1 MYNLYRTILCYC
13 KIKKTVFFLYTEPK
27 ISVNLYNSCQFDY
40 ICTHFNSY
48 MKKKIA
54 VGFWESIA
62 RIVLK
67 NRIVILGVI
76 LAITIFLALQ
86 WKNLGMTYTE
96 ANLLPK
102 KHIVNQQY
110 EDFLSKFGEEGNL
123 IVIGFKDKE
132 FFTPKAFAAWNE
144 LMTGLKSSKEVE
156 LVVSLNDLKKLE
168 KNETEEK
175 FELVPLIDQK
185 QTVNPAYL
193 QKIKNELFNNLPFYE
208 GLLFNKQ
215 SGSIR
220 SAIYLNKK
228 IVNTAARKTF
238 IIENLVPKIEKFE
251 KTTGIDLRV
260 SGMPYIRTINA
271 ENMKGEIG
279 LFIGA
284 ALFITSLIF
293 FLFFRSFR
301 ATFISICIL
310 LVGVMWSFGTLGLFH
325 YKITILTAIIPP
337 LIIVI
342 GITNCIFLINKYQQ
356 EIKIHHNQAKALQ
369 RVISKI
375 GVSTLMT
382 NLTTAAGFATFM
394 ITGNDLLFEF
404 GLVTS
409 INVISVYLLTLAVVP
424 IFYSFMPLPKEK
436 HLFHLSKT
444 YISTLLD
451 WVENIVKYK
460 RKTIY
465 IIYALL
471 LVFSVIG
478 VSQMKVSGSLIGEM
492 PKSASFFKDIVF
504 FEKEFNGVM
513 PLEIMIN
520 TKRKKGVMKLS
531 TMKKMD
537 ELQKTISE
545 IPELSKPISI
555 VNLVKYSKQAYYNGN
570 PEYYELPTSQ
580 EQAFIL
586 SYAKNATKN
595 TKENLM
601 KSYVDST
608 GQYARITT
616 FMKDIGTKEMAKV
629 ESKLHQKIDK
639 IFPKD
644 RYEVTLTGKALV
656 FQKGTSYLIDNLI
669 ESLIFAILLIA
680 GLMTYL
686 FRSGKMVL
694 ASVITNILPL
704 CITSGLMGYF
714 GIPLKPSTILVFSIA
729 FGISVDNAI
738 QFMAK
743 YRLDLLQ
750 NKGKVKKSVFSALRE
765 TGIST
770 FYTSVV
776 LILGFAT
783 FTLSSFSGTIALGGL
798 ISCTLLF
805 AMFANLLVLPAL
817 VLTFEKKRAKKED
830 LIEELN

>member
-1 MYNLYRTILCYC
+1 MARKQPQLKHKCNNTNGKIWLGLFTFATIL
-13 KIKKTVFFLYTEPK
+13 KFL
-27 ISVNLYNSCQFDY
+27 
-40 ICTHFNSY
+40 
-48 MKKKIA
+48 MKKVLK
-54 VGFWESIA
+54 VGFWELIA
-62 RIVLK
+62 RIILK
-67 NRIVILGVI
+67 NRITILGVI
-76 LAITIFLALQ
+76 LVLTIFLGFQ
-86 WKNLGMTYTE
+86 WKNLAMTYTE
-96 ANLLPK
+96 ANLLPQ
-102 KHIVNQQY
+102 KHIVNKQY
-110 EDFLSKFGEEGNL
+110 QDFLNKFGEEGNL
-123 IVIGFKDKE
+123 IVIGFKDKS
-132 FFTPKAFAAWNE
+132 FFTPKAYGAWNE
-144 LMTGLKSSKEVE
+144 LMTGLKKSKEVE
-156 LVVSLNDLKKLE
+156 LVVSLNDLKKLQ
-168 KNETEEK
+168 KDTIAEK
-175 FELVPLIDQK
+175 FELVPLIDQS
-185 QTVNPAYL
+185 QTNNANYL
-193 QKIKNELFNNLPFYE
+193 GGIKTELFNNLPFYE

-220 SAIYLNKK
+220 SAIYLDKK
-228 IVNTAARKTF
+228 IVNTEARKTF
-238 IIENLVPKIEKFE
+238 IVENLVPKIEKFE

-271 ENMKGEIG
+271 QNMKGEIG

-284 ALFITSLIF
+284 ALLITSLIF
-293 FLFFRSFR
+293 FFFFRSYR

-310 LVGVMWSFGTLGLFH
+310 LVGVVWSFGTLGLFH

-356 EIKIHHNQAKALQ
+356 EIKTHHNQAKALQ

-382 NLTTAAGFATFM
+382 NLTTAIGFATFM
-394 ITGNDLLFEF
+394 ITGNDLLYEF

-409 INVISVYLLTLAVVP
+409 INVITVYLLTLMIVP
-424 IFYSFMPLPKEK
+424 IVYSFMDLPKEK
-436 HLFHLSKT
+436 HLYHLSKT
-444 YISTLLD
+444 YISAVLG
-451 WVENIVKYK
+451 WVEYAVRYN
-460 RKTIY
+460 RR
-465 IIYALL
+465 IIYAIYGLL
-471 LVFSVIG
+471 LVFSIIG
-478 VSQMKVSGSLIGEM
+478 LSKMKVSGSLIGEM

-504 FEKEFNGVM
+504 FEKEFKGVM

-520 TKRKKGVMKLS
+520 TKHKKGVLKLS

-537 ELQKTISE
+537 ELQKTISGM
-545 IPELSKPISI
+545 PELSKPISI

-570 PEYYELPTSQ
+570 PEYYGLPTSQ

-586 SYAKNATKN
+586 SYAKNASKN
-595 TKENLM
+595 SKDNLM

-608 GQYARITT
+608 AQYARITT
-616 FMKDIGTKEMAKV
+616 FMRDIGTEEMAKV
-629 ESKLHQKIDK
+629 EEKLKKKINQV
-639 IFPKD
+639 FPKEH
-644 RYEVTLTGKALV
+644 YEVTLTGKALV
-656 FQKGTSYLIDNLI
+656 FQKGTSYLINNLI

-680 GLMTYL
+680 GLMAYM
-686 FRSGKMVL
+686 FHSVKMILV
-694 ASVITNILPL
+694 SVITNILPL

-743 YRLDLLQ
+743 YRHDLIE
-750 NKGKVKKSVFSALRE
+750 NNGKIKKSVFSALRE

-770 FYTSVV
+770 FYTSIV
-776 LILGFAT
+776 LVFGFAI

-817 VLTFEKKRAKKED
+817 VLTFEKKKAKNED
-830 LIEELN
+830 VLEAEMVK

>member
-1 MYNLYRTILCYC
+1 
-13 KIKKTVFFLYTEPK
+13 
-27 ISVNLYNSCQFDY
+27 
-40 ICTHFNSY
+40 
-48 MKKKIA
+48 MKKKLT
-54 VGFWESIA
+54 VGFWETIA

-67 NRIVILGVI
+67 NRITILGVI
-76 LAITIFLALQ
+76 LALTIFLAFQ
-86 WKNLGMTYTE
+86 WKNLAMTYTE

-102 KHIVNQQY
+102 KHIVNKQY
-110 EDFLSKFGEEGNL
+110 QDFLNKFGEEGNL
-123 IVIGFKDKE
+123 IVIGFKDKT

-144 LMTGLKSSKEVE
+144 LMTGLKNSKEVE

-168 KNETEEK
+168 KDTVAQK
-175 FELVPLIDQK
+175 FKLIPLIDQN
-185 QTVNPAYL
+185 QATNSEYL
-193 QKIKNELFNNLPFYE
+193 QKIKFELFHNLPFYE
-208 GLLFNKQ
+208 GLLFNKE

-228 IVNTAARKTF
+228 IVNTASRKTF
-238 IIENLVPKIEKFE
+238 ILENLVPKIDKFE
-251 KTTGIDLRV
+251 KATGIDLRV

-293 FLFFRSFR
+293 FLFFRSYR
-301 ATFISICIL
+301 ATFISMCIL
-310 LVGVMWSFGTLGLFH
+310 IIGVMWSFGTLGLFH

-356 EIKIHHNQAKALQ
+356 EIKTHQNQAKALQ
-369 RVISKI
+369 RVISTI

-409 INVISVYLLTLAVVP
+409 INVIIVYLLTLVIVP
-424 IFYSFMPLPKEK
+424 IVYSFMDVPKEK
-436 HLFHLSKT
+436 HLLHLSKT
-444 YISTLLD
+444 YISALLN
-451 WVENIVKYK
+451 WVESVVKNH
-460 RKTIY
+460 RKMIY
-465 IIYALL
+465 IIYGLL
-471 LVFSVIG
+471 LIFSVIG

-492 PKSASFFKDIVF
+492 PKTASFFKDIIF

-513 PLEIMIN
+513 PLEIMID
-520 TKRKKGVMKLS
+520 TKHKKGVMKLS

-537 ELQKTISE
+537 ELQKTIAE
-545 IPELSKPISI
+545 IPELSKPVSV

-595 TKENLM
+595 TKGNLM

-608 GQYARITT
+608 GRYARITT
-616 FMKDIGTKEMAKV
+616 FMKDIGTGEMAKV
-629 ESKLHQKIDK
+629 EGKLRSKIDK
-639 IFPKD
+639 VFPKE

-669 ESLIFAILLIA
+669 ESLIFAIFLIA
-680 GLMTYL
+680 GLMAYL
-686 FRSGKMVL
+686 FRSAKMVM

-743 YRLDLLQ
+743 YRHDLNLY
-750 NKGKVKKSVFSALRE
+750 NGKIKKSVFSALRE

-770 FYTSVV
+770 FYTSIV
-776 LILGFAT
+776 LIIGFAT

-798 ISCTLLF
+798 ISCTLMF

-817 VLTFEKKRAKKED
+817 VLTFEKKRTKKE
-830 LIEELN
+830 ELEHTH

>member
-1 MYNLYRTILCYC
+1 
-13 KIKKTVFFLYTEPK
+13 
-27 ISVNLYNSCQFDY
+27 
-40 ICTHFNSY
+40 
-48 MKKKIA
+48 MKNTLK
-54 VGFWESIA
+54 VGFWEVIA
-62 RIVLK
+62 RIILK
-67 NRIVILGVI
+67 NRITIIVAIAALTLFLG
-76 LAITIFLALQ
+76 FQ
-86 WKNLGMTYTE
+86 WRNLSMTYTE

-102 KHIVNQQY
+102 KHVVNQQY
-110 EDFLSKFGEEGNL
+110 QDFLNKFGEEGNL
-123 IVIGFKDKE
+123 IVIGFKDDT
-132 FFTPKAFAAWNE
+132 FFTPKAFAAWSK
-144 LMTGLKSSKEVE
+144 LMTELKSTKEVD

-168 KNETEEK
+168 KDTIAQK
-175 FELVPLIDQK
+175 FELVSLIDPS
-185 QTVNPAYL
+185 QTNKVEYL
-193 QKIKNELFNNLPFYE
+193 QKIKYELFHNLPFYE
-208 GLLFNKQ
+208 GLLFNKET
-215 SGSIR
+215 GSIR
-220 SAIYLNKK
+220 SAVYLKK
-228 IVNTAARKTF
+228 NVVNTAARKTF
-238 IIENLVPKIEKFE
+238 IVENLVPKIEKFE
-251 KTTGIDLRV
+251 KETNIDLRV

-271 ENMKGEIG
+271 ENMKGEIA

-284 ALFITSLIF
+284 ALFITSFIF

-310 LVGVMWSFGTLGLFH
+310 LLGVIWSFGTLGFFH

-342 GITNCIFLINKYQQ
+342 GICNCIFLINKYQQ
-356 EIKIHHNQAKALQ
+356 EIKLHNNQAKALQ

-394 ITGNDLLFEF
+394 ITNNDLLFEF
-404 GLVTS
+404 GMVTA
-409 INVISVYLLTLAVVP
+409 INVMTVYLLTLCIVP
-424 IFYSFMPLPKEK
+424 IVYSFMPLPKEK
-436 HLFHLSKT
+436 HLYHLSKN
-444 YISTLLD
+444 YISALLN

-460 RKTIY
+460 RSRIY
-465 IIYALL
+465 IIYVLL
-471 LVFSVIG
+471 LIFSVVG

-492 PKSASFFKDIVF
+492 PKSASFFKDILF
-504 FEKEFNGVM
+504 YEKEFSGVM
-513 PLEIMIN
+513 PLEIMID
-520 TKRKKGVMKLS
+520 THRKKGVMKLS

-537 ELQKTISE
+537 ELQQTIAQ
-545 IPELSKPISI
+545 IPELSKPVSV
-555 VNLVKYSKQAYYNGN
+555 VNLVKYSKQAFYNGN
-570 PEYYELPTSQ
+570 PDFYELPNSQ

-595 TKENLM
+595 TKDNLM

-616 FMKDIGTKEMAKV
+616 FMKDIGTEDMARV
-629 ESKLHQKIDK
+629 EKQLQAKIDV
-639 IFPKD
+639 IFPAD
-644 RYEVTLTGKALV
+644 RYKVTLTGKALV
-656 FQKGTSYLIDNLI
+656 FQKGTSYLVDNLI
-669 ESLIFAILLIA
+669 ESLIFAIFMIA
-680 GLMTYL
+680 GLMAYL
-686 FRSGKMVL
+686 FRSVKMVL

-743 YRLDLLQ
+743 YRHDLIQ
-750 NKGKVKKSVFSALRE
+750 NNGRVKKSVFSALRE

-776 LILGFAT
+776 LIFGFAI
-783 FTLSSFSGTIALGGL
+783 FTLSSFVGTIALGGL

-817 VLTFEKKRAKKED
+817 VLTLEKKKAKKED
-830 LIEELN
+830 AEEL

>member
-1 MYNLYRTILCYC
+1 MIF
-13 KIKKTVFFLYTEPK
+13 I
-27 ISVNLYNSCQFDY
+27 
-40 ICTHFNSY
+40 FN
-48 MKKKIA
+48 MKKQIK
-54 VGFWESIA
+54 VGFWEIIA
-62 RIVLK
+62 QIILK
-67 NRIVILGVI
+67 NRVVILGII
-76 LAITIFLALQ
+76 LVLTIFLGYQ
-86 WKNLGMTYTE
+86 WKNLRMTYTE

-102 KHIVNQQY
+102 NHIVNKQY
-110 EDFLSKFGEEGNL
+110 QDFLNRFGEEGNL
-123 IVIGFKDKE
+123 IVIGFKDDS
-132 FFTPKAFAAWNE
+132 FFTPKTYAAWSE
-144 LMTGLKSSKEVE
+144 LMTGLKNSKEVE
-156 LVVSLNDLKKLE
+156 VVVSLNDLKKLQ
-168 KNETEEK
+168 KDTIAEK
-175 FELVPLIDQK
+175 FELVPLVDQK
-185 QTVNPAYL
+185 QSNNRTYL
-193 QKIKNELFNNLPFYE
+193 GKIKDELFHKLPFYE
-208 GLLFNKQ
+208 GLLFNKKT
-215 SGSIR
+215 GSIR
-220 SAIYLNKK
+220 SAVYLNKK
-228 IVNTAARKTF
+228 IVNTADRKTF

-271 ENMKGEIG
+271 ENMKGEITF
-279 LFIGA
+279 FICA

-293 FLFFRSFR
+293 FLFFRSVL
-301 ATFISICIL
+301 ATTISVFIL
-310 LVGVMWSFGTLGLFH
+310 LLSVIWSFGTLGLFH
-325 YKITILTAIIPP
+325 YKITILTAIVPP

-356 EIKIHHNQAKALQ
+356 EILLHRNQTIALE

-409 INVISVYLLTLAVVP
+409 INVITVYLITLLIVP
-424 IFYSFMPLPKEK
+424 IGSSIVAIPKDK
-436 HLFHLSKT
+436 HLYHLKKT
-444 YISTLLD
+444 YLSSVLN
-451 WVENIVKYK
+451 WVEYAVRNN

-465 IIYALL
+465 IIYGLL
-471 LVFSVIG
+471 MVFSVIG
-478 VSQMKVSGSLIGEM
+478 VSKMKVSGSLIGEM
-492 PKSASFFKDIVF
+492 PKSASFFKDILF

-520 TKRKKGVMKLS
+520 TKHKKGVMKL
-531 TMKKMD
+531 TTLKKMD
-537 ELQKTISE
+537 ELQQTISE
-545 IPELSKPISI
+545 IQVLSKPVSI

-586 SYAKNATKN
+586 SYAKKATKN
-595 TKENLM
+595 TKDNLM

-616 FMKDIGTKEMAKV
+616 FMKDIGTDEMAKV
-629 ESKLHQKIDK
+629 EGKLKSKIEKV
-639 IFPKD
+639 FPKD

-680 GLMTYL
+680 GLMAYM
-686 FRSGKMVL
+686 FRSSKMILV
-694 ASVITNILPL
+694 SIITNILPL
-704 CITSGLMGYF
+704 FITSGLMGYF

-743 YRLDLLQ
+743 YRHDLIE
-750 NKGKVKKSVFSALRE
+750 NNGKIKKSVFSALHE
-765 TGIST
+765 TGVST

-776 LILGFAT
+776 LVFGFAI

-817 VLTFEKKRAKKED
+817 VLTFEKKKAIIED
-830 LIEELN
+830 VLENDVLE

>member
-1 MYNLYRTILCYC
+1 M
-13 KIKKTVFFLYTEPK
+13 KKTLR
-27 ISVNLYNSCQFDY
+27 
-40 ICTHFNSY
+40 
-48 MKKKIA
+48 
-54 VGFWESIA
+54 VGFWEFIA
-62 RIVLK
+62 RLILTY
-67 NRIVILGVI
+67 RITILVVIA
-76 LAITIFLALQ
+76 AITIFLGLQ
-86 WKNLGMTYTE
+86 WKNLNMTYTE

-102 KHIVNQQY
+102 KHIVNRQY
-110 EDFLSKFGEEGNL
+110 DEFLSKFGEEGNL
-123 IVIGFKDKE
+123 IVIGFKDPK

-144 LMTGLKSSKEVE
+144 LMTGLKNSKEIE
-156 LVVSLNDLKKLE
+156 LVVSLNDLKKLQ
-168 KNETEEK
+168 KDTLAEK
-175 FELVPLIDQK
+175 FELVPLINQN
-185 QTVNPAYL
+185 QTINPAYL
-193 QKIKNELFNNLPFYE
+193 QKIKFELFNNLPFYE
-208 GLLFNKQ
+208 GLLFNKK

-220 SAIYLNKK
+220 SAIYLKK
-228 IVNTAARKTF
+228 AIVNTAERKTF
-238 IIENLVPKIEKFE
+238 ILENLIPKIDKFE
-251 KTTGIDLRV
+251 KATGIDLRV

-271 ENMKGEIG
+271 DNMKGEIG

-284 ALFITSLIF
+284 ALLITSLIF
-293 FLFFRSFR
+293 FLFFRSYR
-301 ATFISICIL
+301 ATFISIFIL
-310 LVGVMWSFGTLGLFH
+310 LFGVMWSFGTLGLFH
-325 YKITILTAIIPP
+325 YRITILTAIIPP

-356 EIKIHHNQAKALQ
+356 EIKLHNNQAKALQ

-409 INVISVYLLTLAVVP
+409 INVITVYLLTLVVVP
-424 IFYSFMPLPKEK
+424 IMYSFMHVPKEK
-436 HLFHLSKT
+436 HLHHLSKT
-444 YISTLLD
+444 YLSSVLD
-451 WVENIVKYK
+451 WVEHIVKTK
-460 RKTIY
+460 RTYIY
-465 IIYALL
+465 SIYGLL

-478 VSQMKVSGSLIGEM
+478 VVQMKVSGSLIGEM

-513 PLEIMIN
+513 PLEIMID
-520 TKRKKGVMKLS
+520 TKHKKGVMKLS

-537 ELQKTISE
+537 ELQKTIE
-545 IPELSKPISI
+545 QIPELSKPVSI
-555 VNLVKYSKQAYYNGN
+555 VNLVKYSKQAFYNGK

-580 EQAFIL
+580 EQVFIL
-586 SYAKNATKN
+586 SYTKNATKN
-595 TKENLM
+595 SKENLM

-616 FMKDIGTKEMAKV
+616 FMKDIGTKDM
-629 ESKLHQKIDK
+629 SKIEGKLRTKIEE

-656 FQKGTSYLIDNLI
+656 FQKGTTYLINNLI
-669 ESLIFAILLIA
+669 ESLIFAIFLIA
-680 GLMTYL
+680 GLMAYM
-686 FRSGKMVL
+686 FRSAKMIFV
-694 ASVITNILPL
+694 SVITNILPL
-704 CITSGLMGYF
+704 CITSGLMGYL

-743 YRLDLLQ
+743 YRHDLIQ
-750 NKGKVKKSVFSALRE
+750 NNGKIKKSVFSALRE

-770 FYTSVV
+770 FYTSIV
-776 LILGFAT
+776 LIFGFAV
-783 FTLSSFSGTIALGGL
+783 FTLSSFGGTVALGGL

-817 VLTFEKKRAKKED
+817 VLTFEKKKAKN
-830 LIEELN
+830 EE

>member
-1 MYNLYRTILCYC
+1 
-13 KIKKTVFFLYTEPK
+13 
-27 ISVNLYNSCQFDY
+27 
-40 ICTHFNSY
+40 
-48 MKKKIA
+48 MKRALK
-54 VGFWESIA
+54 VGFWEWIA
-62 RIVLK
+62 RIILK
-67 NRIVILGVI
+67 NRMTILCI
-76 LAITIFLALQ
+76 IFSLTVFLGLQ
-86 WKNLGMTYTE
+86 WKNLGMTFTE
-96 ANLLPK
+96 ANLLPQ

-110 EDFLSKFGEEGNL
+110 QDFLNKFGEEGNL
-123 IVIGFKDKE
+123 IVIGVQDKR
-132 FFTPKAFAAWNE
+132 FFTPKAFAAWNK
-144 LMTGLKSSKEVE
+144 LMSGLKKAQEVE
-156 LVVSLNDLKKLE
+156 LVIAVHDLKKLE
-168 KNETEEK
+168 KNTLLEK
-175 FELVPLIDQK
+175 FELVPLI
-185 QTVNPAYL
+185 NPKKTNDAAYL
-193 QKIKNELFNNLPFYE
+193 GGIKKELFNNLPFYE
-208 GLLFNKQ
+208 SLLFNKQ
-215 SGSIR
+215 TGSIR

-228 IVNTAARKTF
+228 IVNTVARKSF
-238 IIENLVPKIEKFE
+238 VVENLVPKINEFE

-260 SGMPYIRTINA
+260 SGMPYIRTINS

-279 LFIGA
+279 FFIGA
-284 ALFITSLIF
+284 ALLITSLIF

-310 LVGVMWSFGTLGLFH
+310 LVGVVWSFGTLGLFH

-356 EIKIHHNQAKALQ
+356 EIKTHNNQAKALQ

-375 GVSTLMT
+375 GVATLMT
-382 NLTTAAGFATFM
+382 NLTTAIGFATFM
-394 ITGNDLLFEF
+394 ITGNDLLYEF

-409 INVISVYLLTLAVVP
+409 INVITVYLLTLMIVP
-424 IFYSFMPLPKEK
+424 IVYSFMPVPKEK
-436 HLFHLSKT
+436 HLYHLSKT
-444 YISTLLD
+444 YLSAVLN
-451 WVENIVKYK
+451 WVEYAVRYN
-460 RKTIY
+460 RKIIY
-465 IIYALL
+465 IVYGLL
-471 LVFSVIG
+471 LLFSIIG

-492 PKSASFFKDIVF
+492 PKSASFFKDILF

-513 PLEIMIN
+513 PLEIMID

-531 TMKKMD
+531 TMKRMD
-537 ELQKTISE
+537 ELQQTIAE
-545 IPELSKPISI
+545 IPELSKPVSI

-580 EQAFIL
+580 EQTFIL

-595 TKENLM
+595 TKDNLM

-616 FMKDIGTKEMAKV
+616 FMRDIGTEEMAKV
-629 ESKLHQKIDK
+629 EDKLRTKIDQV
-639 IFPKD
+639 FPKE
-644 RYEVTLTGKALV
+644 RFNVTLTGKALV

-680 GLMTYL
+680 GLMAYM
-686 FRSGKMVL
+686 FRSVKMILV
-694 ASVITNILPL
+694 SVITNILPL

-743 YRLDLLQ
+743 YRHDLIE
-750 NKGKVKKSVFSALRE
+750 NNGKIKKSVFSALRE

-776 LILGFAT
+776 LVFGFAI

-817 VLTFEKKRAKKED
+817 VLTFEKKKALQED
-830 LIEELN
+830 TLDSKVA

>member
-1 MYNLYRTILCYC
+1 
-13 KIKKTVFFLYTEPK
+13 
-27 ISVNLYNSCQFDY
+27 
-40 ICTHFNSY
+40 
-48 MKKKIA
+48 
-54 VGFWESIA
+54 
-62 RIVLK
+62 
-67 NRIVILGVI
+67 
-76 LAITIFLALQ
+76 
-86 WKNLGMTYTE
+86 MTYTE
-96 ANLLPK
+96 ANLLPQ
-102 KHIVNQQY
+102 KHIVNKQY
-110 EDFLSKFGEEGNL
+110 QDFLNKFGEEGNL
-123 IVIGFKDKE
+123 IVIGFKDKA
-132 FFTPKAFAAWNE
+132 FFTPKGYSAWNE
-144 LMTGLKSSKEVE
+144 LMTGLKNSKEVE
-156 LVVSLNDLKKLE
+156 LVVSLNDLKKLQ
-168 KNETEEK
+168 KDTIAEK
-175 FELVPLIDQK
+175 FELVPLVNQS
-185 QTVNPAYL
+185 QTNNAVYL
-193 QKIKNELFNNLPFYE
+193 EKIKNELFNNLPFYE

-228 IVNTAARKTF
+228 IVNTEARKTF

-251 KTTGIDLRV
+251 KATGIDLRV

-271 ENMKGEIG
+271 QNMKGEIG

-284 ALFITSLIF
+284 ALLITSLIF
-293 FLFFRSFR
+293 FFFFRSYR

-310 LVGVMWSFGTLGLFH
+310 LVGVVWSFGTLGLFH

-356 EIKIHHNQAKALQ
+356 EIKTHNNQAKALQ

-382 NLTTAAGFATFM
+382 NLTTAVGFATFM
-394 ITGNDLLFEF
+394 ITGNDLLYEF

-409 INVISVYLLTLAVVP
+409 INVITVYLLTLMIVP
-424 IFYSFMPLPKEK
+424 IVYSFMAVPKEK
-436 HLFHLSKT
+436 HLYHLSKT
-444 YISTLLD
+444 YLSEVLN
-451 WVENIVKYK
+451 WVEYAVRYN
-460 RKTIY
+460 RR
-465 IIYALL
+465 IIYMIYGILMI
-471 LVFSVIG
+471 FSVIG

-504 FEKEFNGVM
+504 FEKEFKGVM
-513 PLEIMIN
+513 PLEIMID
-520 TKRKKGVMKLS
+520 TKHKKGVMKLS

-537 ELQKTISE
+537 ELQQTISE

-616 FMKDIGTKEMAKV
+616 FMRDIGTEKMAKV
-629 ESKLHQKIDK
+629 EGKLKKKIDHV
-639 IFPKD
+639 FPKE

-669 ESLIFAILLIA
+669 ESLIFAIFLIA
-680 GLMTYL
+680 GLMAYM
-686 FRSGKMVL
+686 FRSIKMILV
-694 ASVITNILPL
+694 SVITNILPL

-743 YRLDLLQ
+743 YRHDLIE
-750 NKGKVKKSVFSALRE
+750 NNGKIKKSVFSALRE

-770 FYTSVV
+770 FYTSIV
-776 LILGFAT
+776 LVFGFAI

-805 AMFANLLVLPAL
+805 AMFANLLVLPSL
-817 VLTFEKKRAKKED
+817 VLTFEKKKAIKED
-830 LIEELN
+830 VLETEVLE

>member
-1 MYNLYRTILCYC
+1 
-13 KIKKTVFFLYTEPK
+13 
-27 ISVNLYNSCQFDY
+27 
-40 ICTHFNSY
+40 
-48 MKKKIA
+48 MKKKLK
-54 VGFWESIA
+54 VGFWEYIA
-62 RIVLK
+62 RLILTY
-67 NRIVILGVI
+67 RITILI
-76 LAITIFLALQ
+76 AITAITIFLGFQ
-86 WKNLGMTYTE
+86 WRNLNMTYTE

-110 EDFLSKFGEEGNL
+110 DDFLSKFGEEGNL
-123 IVIGFKDKE
+123 IVIGFQDPN
-132 FFTPKAFAAWNE
+132 FFTPKAFAEWNE
-144 LMTGLKSSKEVE
+144 LMLGLKSSKNVE
-156 LVVSLNDLKKLE
+156 LVVSISDLKKLQ
-168 KNETEEK
+168 KDTIAQK
-175 FELVPLIDQK
+175 FELVPLIDSNQIK
-185 QTVNPAYL
+185 NQAYL
-193 QKIKNELFNNLPFYE
+193 QNIKSELFNNLPFYE
-208 GLLFNKQ
+208 GLLFNKK

-220 SAIYLNKK
+220 SAIYLKK
-228 IVNTAARKTF
+228 EIVNTAERKTF
-238 IIENLVPKIEKFE
+238 IIETLLPKIEKFE
-251 KTTGIDLRV
+251 KNTGIDLRV

-284 ALFITSLIF
+284 ALLITSLIF
-293 FLFFRSFR
+293 FFFFRSYR
-301 ATFISICIL
+301 ATFISIFIL
-310 LVGVMWSFGTLGLFH
+310 LFGVMWSFGTLGLFN

-356 EIKIHHNQAKALQ
+356 EIKLHQNQAKALQ

-394 ITGNDLLFEF
+394 ITGNELLYEF

-409 INVISVYLLTLAVVP
+409 INVITVYLLTLLIVP
-424 IFYSFMPLPKEK
+424 IMYSFMPMPKEK
-436 HLFHLSKT
+436 HLYHLSKNYLSTVLGWVEKVVKTKRT
-444 YISTLLD
+444 YIYT
-451 WVENIVKYK
+451 VYV
-460 RKTIY
+460 
-465 IIYALL
+465 LL
-471 LVFSVIG
+471 LVFSVVG
-478 VSQMKVSGSLIGEM
+478 VMQMKVSGSLIGEM
-492 PKSASFFKDIVF
+492 PKSASFFKDILF
-504 FEKEFNGVM
+504 YEKEFNGVM

-520 TKRKKGVMKLS
+520 TKHKKGVMKLS

-537 ELQKTISE
+537 ELQKTIE
-545 IPELSKPISI
+545 QIPELSKPVSV
-555 VNLVKYSKQAYYNGN
+555 VNLVKYSKQAFYNGN

-595 TKENLM
+595 TKDNLM

-616 FMKDIGTKEMAKV
+616 YMKDIGTKDMAKI
-629 ESKLHQKIDK
+629 EGKLRIKIEE

-656 FQKGTSYLIDNLI
+656 FQKGTTYLINNLI
-669 ESLIFAILLIA
+669 ESLLFAILLIA
-680 GLMTYL
+680 GLMAYM
-686 FRSGKMVL
+686 FRSVKMIFV
-694 ASVITNILPL
+694 SVITNILPL
-704 CITSGLMGYF
+704 CITSGLMGYL

-743 YRLDLLQ
+743 YRHDLKM
-750 NKGKVKKSVFSALRE
+750 NNGKIKKSVFSALQE
-765 TGIST
+765 TGVST
-770 FYTSVV
+770 FYTSIV
-776 LILGFAT
+776 LIFGFAI
-783 FTLSSFSGTIALGGL
+783 FTLSSFSGTVALGGL

-817 VLTFEKKRAKKED
+817 VLTFEKKKAK
-830 LIEELN
+830 LEE

>member
-1 MYNLYRTILCYC
+1 M
-13 KIKKTVFFLYTEPK
+13 KKTLK
-27 ISVNLYNSCQFDY
+27 
-40 ICTHFNSY
+40 
-48 MKKKIA
+48 
-54 VGFWESIA
+54 VGFWEMIA
-62 RIVLK
+62 RIILK
-67 NRIVILGVI
+67 NRIFILAVI
-76 LAITIFLALQ
+76 LAITVFLGLQ

-96 ANLLPK
+96 ANLLPE
-102 KHIVNQQY
+102 KHIVNKQY
-110 EDFLSKFGEEGNL
+110 EDFLNKFGEEGNM
-123 IVIGFKDKE
+123 IVIGFKDKA
-132 FFTPKAFAAWNE
+132 FFTPKAYAAWNE
-144 LMTGLKSSKEVE
+144 LMTGLKNSKEVE
-156 LVVSLNDLKKLE
+156 LVVSLNDLKKLQ
-168 KNETEEK
+168 KDTIAEK
-175 FELVPLIDQK
+175 FELVPLIDQSK
-185 QTVNPAYL
+185 TTDAAYL
-193 QKIKNELFNNLPFYE
+193 QKIKTELFNNLPFYE

-220 SAIYLNKK
+220 SAVYLNKK

-279 LFIGA
+279 LFIGG
-284 ALFITSLIF
+284 ALLITSLIF
-293 FLFFRSFR
+293 FFFFRSFR

-310 LVGVMWSFGTLGLFH
+310 LIGVMWSFGTLGLFH

-356 EIKIHHNQAKALQ
+356 EIKLHNNQARALQ

-409 INVISVYLLTLAVVP
+409 INVITVYLLTLMIVP
-424 IFYSFMPLPKEK
+424 IAYSFMDVPKEK
-436 HLFHLSKT
+436 HLYHLSKT
-444 YISTLLD
+444 YISAVLD
-451 WVENIVKYK
+451 WVEYAVKYN

-465 IIYALL
+465 TIYGLL
-471 LVFSVIG
+471 MIFSVIG

-492 PKSASFFKDIVF
+492 PKKASFFKDIVF

-520 TKRKKGVMKLS
+520 TERKKGVMKLS

-537 ELQKTISE
+537 ELQTTISQ
-545 IPELSKPISI
+545 IPELSKPVSI

-595 TKENLM
+595 TTDNLM

-616 FMKDIGTKEMAKV
+616 FMKDIGTEEMAKV
-629 ESKLHQKIDK
+629 EGKLRNKINEV
-639 IFPKD
+639 FPKD

-669 ESLIFAILLIA
+669 ESLIFAIFLIA
-680 GLMTYL
+680 LLMAYL

-743 YRLDLLQ
+743 YRHDLIQ
-750 NKGKVKKSVFSALRE
+750 NNGKVKKSVFSALRE

-770 FYTSVV
+770 FYTSIV
-776 LILGFAT
+776 LIFGFAV
-783 FTLSSFSGTIALGGL
+783 FTLSGFSGTIALGGL

-817 VLTFEKKRAKKED
+817 VLTFEKKRYKKED
-830 LIEELN
+830 LIEK

>member
-1 MYNLYRTILCYC
+1 
-13 KIKKTVFFLYTEPK
+13 
-27 ISVNLYNSCQFDY
+27 
-40 ICTHFNSY
+40 
-48 MKKKIA
+48 MKKKLK
-54 VGFWESIA
+54 VGFWEFIA
-62 RIVLK
+62 RIILK
-67 NRIVILGVI
+67 NRITI
-76 LAITIFLALQ
+76 LAVIILITVFLGFQ

-102 KHIVNQQY
+102 KHIVNEQY
-110 EDFLSKFGEEGNL
+110 QDFLNKFGEEGNL
-123 IVIGFKDKE
+123 IVIGFKDKN
-132 FFTPKAFAAWNE
+132 FFTPKAYAAWNE
-144 LMTGLKSSKEVE
+144 LMTGLKASKEVE
-156 LVVSLNDLKKLE
+156 LVVSLNDLKKLQ
-168 KNETEEK
+168 KDTIAEK

-185 QTVNPAYL
+185 QTTNPAYL
-193 QKIKNELFNNLPFYE
+193 QKIKYELFNNLPFYE
-208 GLLFNKQ
+208 GLLFNKET
-215 SGSIR
+215 GSIR

-228 IVNTAARKTF
+228 IVNTASRKTF

-293 FLFFRSFR
+293 FLFFRSHR

-310 LVGVMWSFGTLGLFH
+310 IFGVMWSFGTLGLFH

-356 EIKIHHNQAKALQ
+356 EIKIHQNQAKALQ

-404 GLVTS
+404 GLVTA
-409 INVISVYLLTLAVVP
+409 INVVTVYLLTLLVVP
-424 IFYSFMPLPKEK
+424 IIYSFMPLPKEK
-436 HLFHLSKT
+436 HLYHLSKN
-444 YISTLLD
+444 YISSLLD
-451 WVENIVKYK
+451 WVENIVKSRRTVIY
-460 RKTIY
+460 TIY
-465 IIYALL
+465 GLL
-471 LVFSVIG
+471 LIFSVVG

-531 TMKKMD
+531 TMKKME
-537 ELQKTISE
+537 ELQATISQ
-545 IPELSKPISI
+545 IPELSKPVSV
-555 VNLVKYSKQAYYNGN
+555 VNLVKYSKQAYYNGK

-580 EQAFIL
+580 EQTFIM

-595 TKENLM
+595 SKENLM

-616 FMKDIGTKEMAKV
+616 FMKDIGTEEMAKV
-629 ESKLHQKIDK
+629 EGKLRAKIDEV
-639 IFPKD
+639 FPKD

-669 ESLIFAILLIA
+669 ESLIFAIFLIA
-680 GLMTYL
+680 GLMAYL
-686 FRSGKMVL
+686 FRSFKMVM

-743 YRLDLLQ
+743 YRHDLIQ
-750 NKGKVKKSVFSALRE
+750 NNGKIKKSVFSALRE

-770 FYTSVV
+770 FYTSIV
-776 LILGFAT
+776 LIFGFAI

-817 VLTFEKKRAKKED
+817 VLTFEKKRAKKQD
-830 LIEELN
+830 LAEE

>member
-1 MYNLYRTILCYC
+1 
-13 KIKKTVFFLYTEPK
+13 
-27 ISVNLYNSCQFDY
+27 
-40 ICTHFNSY
+40 
-48 MKKKIA
+48 MKKALK
-54 VGFWESIA
+54 VGFWELIA
-62 RIVLK
+62 RIILK
-67 NRIVILGVI
+67 NRIIILSVILV
-76 LAITIFLALQ
+76 ITIFLGFQ

-102 KHIVNQQY
+102 KHIVNRQY
-110 EDFLSKFGEEGNL
+110 QDFLDKFGEEGNL
-123 IVIGFKDKE
+123 IVIGFKDKA
-132 FFTPKAFAAWNE
+132 FFTPKSYAAWNE
-144 LMTGLKSSKEVE
+144 LMTGLKKSEGVE
-156 LVVSLNDLKKLE
+156 LVVSLNDLKKLQ
-168 KNETEEK
+168 KDTIAEK
-175 FELVPLIDQK
+175 FVLVPLIDQK
-185 QTVNPAYL
+185 QTKDAAYL

-220 SAIYLNKK
+220 SAVYLNKK

-238 IIENLVPKIEKFE
+238 IIENLIPKIDKFE
-251 KTTGIDLRV
+251 KSTGIDLRV

-293 FLFFRSFR
+293 FIFFRSFR
-301 ATFISICIL
+301 ATFISIFIL
-310 LVGVMWSFGTLGLFH
+310 LFGVMWSFGTLGLFH

-356 EIKIHHNQAKALQ
+356 EIKIHNNKARALQ

-409 INVISVYLLTLAVVP
+409 INVITVYLLTLVVVP
-424 IFYSFMPLPKEK
+424 IIYSFMPLPKEK
-436 HLFHLSKT
+436 HLSHLDKNF
-444 YISTLLD
+444 ISASLNF
-451 WVENIVKYK
+451 VEKIVKFN

-465 IIYALL
+465 TIYGLL
-471 LVFSVIG
+471 LVFSIIG

-492 PKSASFFKDIVF
+492 PKSASFFKDILF

-520 TKRKKGVMKLS
+520 TKHKKGVMKLS

-537 ELQKTISE
+537 ELQQTIAQ

-580 EQAFIL
+580 EQTFIL

-595 TKENLM
+595 TKDNLM

-616 FMKDIGTKEMAKV
+616 FMKDIGTKDMARV
-629 ESKLHQKIDK
+629 ERELHTKINE

-656 FQKGTSYLIDNLI
+656 FQKGTTYLVENLV
-669 ESLIFAILLIA
+669 ESLIFAIFLIA
-680 GLMTYL
+680 GLMFYL
-686 FRSGKMVL
+686 FKSVKMVF

-743 YRLDLLQ
+743 YRLDLIQ
-750 NKGKVKKSVFSALRE
+750 NQGRVKKSVFSALRE
-765 TGIST
+765 TGVST
-770 FYTSVV
+770 VYTSIV
-776 LILGFAT
+776 LIFGFAI

-805 AMFANLLVLPAL
+805 AMFANLLVLPSL
-817 VLTFEKKRAKKED
+817 VLTFEKKRARKED
-830 LIEELN
+830 LIDGETDI

>member
-1 MYNLYRTILCYC
+1 
-13 KIKKTVFFLYTEPK
+13 
-27 ISVNLYNSCQFDY
+27 
-40 ICTHFNSY
+40 
-48 MKKKIA
+48 MKKKLK
-54 VGFWESIA
+54 VGFWEYIA
-62 RIVLK
+62 RLILTY
-67 NRIVILGVI
+67 RITILI
-76 LAITIFLALQ
+76 AITAITIFLGFQ
-86 WKNLGMTYTE
+86 WRNLNMTYTE

-110 EDFLSKFGEEGNL
+110 DDFLSKFGEEGNL
-123 IVIGFKDKE
+123 IVIGFQDPN
-132 FFTPKAFAAWNE
+132 FFTPKAFAEWNE
-144 LMTGLKSSKEVE
+144 LMLGLKSSKNAE
-156 LVVSLNDLKKLE
+156 LVVSISDLRKLQ
-168 KNETEEK
+168 KDTIAQK
-175 FELVPLIDQK
+175 FELTPLIDTNQIEN
-185 QTVNPAYL
+185 QAYL
-193 QKIKNELFNNLPFYE
+193 QNIKSELFNNLPFYE
-208 GLLFNKQ
+208 GLLFNKK

-220 SAIYLNKK
+220 SAIYLKK
-228 IVNTAARKTF
+228 EIVNTAERKIF
-238 IIENLVPKIEKFE
+238 IIETLLPKIEKFE
-251 KTTGIDLRV
+251 KNTGIDLRV

-284 ALFITSLIF
+284 ALLITSLIF
-293 FLFFRSFR
+293 FFFFRSYR
-301 ATFISICIL
+301 ATFISIFIL
-310 LVGVMWSFGTLGLFH
+310 LFGVMWSFGTLGLFN

-356 EIKIHHNQAKALQ
+356 EIKLHQNQAKALQ

-394 ITGNDLLFEF
+394 ITGNELLYEF

-409 INVISVYLLTLAVVP
+409 INVITVYLLTLLIVP
-424 IFYSFMPLPKEK
+424 IMYSFMPMPKEK
-436 HLFHLSKT
+436 HLYHLSKNYLSTVLGWVEKVVKTKRT
-444 YISTLLD
+444 YIYT
-451 WVENIVKYK
+451 VYV
-460 RKTIY
+460 
-465 IIYALL
+465 LL
-471 LVFSVIG
+471 LVFSVVG
-478 VSQMKVSGSLIGEM
+478 VMQMKVSGSLIGEM
-492 PKSASFFKDIVF
+492 PKSASFFKDILF
-504 FEKEFNGVM
+504 YEKEFNGVM

-520 TKRKKGVMKLS
+520 TKHKKGVMKLS

-537 ELQKTISE
+537 ELQKTIE
-545 IPELSKPISI
+545 QIPELSKPVSV
-555 VNLVKYSKQAYYNGN
+555 VNLVKYSKQAFYNGN

-595 TKENLM
+595 TKDNLM

-616 FMKDIGTKEMAKV
+616 YMKDIGTKDMAKI
-629 ESKLHQKIDK
+629 EGKLRIKIEE

-656 FQKGTSYLIDNLI
+656 FQKGTTYLINNLI
-669 ESLIFAILLIA
+669 ESLLFAILLIA
-680 GLMTYL
+680 GLMAYM
-686 FRSGKMVL
+686 FRSVKMIFV
-694 ASVITNILPL
+694 SVITNILPL
-704 CITSGLMGYF
+704 CITSGLMGYL

-743 YRLDLLQ
+743 YRHDLKM
-750 NKGKVKKSVFSALRE
+750 NNGKIKKSVFSALQE
-765 TGIST
+765 TGVST
-770 FYTSVV
+770 FYTSIV
-776 LILGFAT
+776 LIFGFAI
-783 FTLSSFSGTIALGGL
+783 FTLSSFSGTVALGGL

-817 VLTFEKKRAKKED
+817 VLTFEKKKAK
-830 LIEELN
+830 LEE

>member
-1 MYNLYRTILCYC
+1 LYISSQKTKSLFETLCFIVVFITFACIFKTI
-13 KIKKTVFFLYTEPK
+13 
-27 ISVNLYNSCQFDY
+27 
-40 ICTHFNSY
+40 
-48 MKKKIA
+48 MKKRIK
-54 VGFWESIA
+54 VGFWELVA

-67 NRIVILGVI
+67 NRIAILISI
-76 LAITIFLALQ
+76 LALTIFLSLQ
-86 WKNLGMTYTE
+86 WKNLGMTYNE

-102 KHIVNQQY
+102 DHIVNQQY
-110 EDFLSKFGEEGNL
+110 DAFLDKFGEEGNL
-123 IVIGFKDKE
+123 IVIGFKDNR
-132 FFTPKAFAAWNE
+132 FFTPKAFQAWNE
-144 LMTGLKSSKEVE
+144 LMTSLKNSKEVE
-156 LVVSLNDLKKLE
+156 LVVSLNDLKKLQ
-168 KNETEEK
+168 KNEVEEK
-175 FELVPLIDQK
+175 FQLVPLIDNS
-185 QTVNPAYL
+185 QTNNAGYL
-193 QKIKNELFNNLPFYE
+193 EQIKNELFNKLPFYE

-238 IIENLVPKIEKFE
+238 ILENLVPKINRFE
-251 KTTGIDLRV
+251 KATGIDLRV

-284 ALFITSLIF
+284 ALLITSLIF

-310 LVGVMWSFGTLGLFH
+310 LFGVMWSFGTLGLFH

-394 ITGNDLLFEF
+394 ITGNELLFEF

-409 INVISVYLLTLAVVP
+409 INVISVYLLTLVVVP
-424 IFYSFMPLPKEK
+424 IVYSFMPLPKEK
-436 HLFHLSKT
+436 HLYHLSKN
-444 YISTLLD
+444 YISFLLD
-451 WVENIVKYK
+451 WVENIVKFRRK
-460 RKTIY
+460 RIY
-465 IIYALL
+465 IIYVLL
-471 LVFSVIG
+471 LIFSIVG

-531 TMKKMD
+531 TMKKMN
-537 ELQKTISE
+537 ELQETIAK
-545 IPELSKPISI
+545 IPELSKPISV

-570 PEYYELPTSQ
+570 PEYFDLPTAQ

-616 FMKDIGTKEMAKV
+616 FMKDIGTEEMAKV
-629 ESKLHQKIDK
+629 EGKLREKIEAV
-639 IFPKD
+639 FPKE

-669 ESLIFAILLIA
+669 ESLIFAIVMIA
-680 GLMTYL
+680 GLMAYL
-686 FRSGKMVL
+686 FRSGKMVM
-694 ASVITNILPL
+694 ASVITNVLPL

-743 YRLDLLQ
+743 YRHDLIQ
-750 NKGKVKKSVFSALRE
+750 NNGKIKKSVFSALRE

-770 FYTSVV
+770 FYTSIV
-776 LILGFAT
+776 LIFGFAI

-817 VLTFEKKRAKKED
+817 VLTFEKKKASKEEINAD
-830 LIEELN
+830 NSINL

>member
-1 MYNLYRTILCYC
+1 MKNTI
-13 KIKKTVFFLYTEPK
+13 K
-27 ISVNLYNSCQFDY
+27 
-40 ICTHFNSY
+40 
-48 MKKKIA
+48 
-54 VGFWESIA
+54 VGFWEVIA
-62 RIVLK
+62 RIILK
-67 NRIVILGVI
+67 NRITILSVIVALTLFLGW
-76 LAITIFLALQ
+76 Q
-86 WKNLGMTYTE
+86 WHNLSMTYTE

-102 KHIVNQQY
+102 KHQVNQQY
-110 EDFLSKFGEEGNL
+110 QDFLNKFGEEGNL
-123 IVIGFKDKE
+123 IVIGFKDDA
-132 FFTPKAFAAWNE
+132 FFTPKTFAAWNT
-144 LMTGLKSSKEVE
+144 LMTQLKDSKAVE
-156 LVVSLNDLKKLE
+156 LVVSIDQLKTLQKD
-168 KNETEEK
+168 TIAQK
-175 FELVPLIDQK
+175 FKMVSLIDPS
-185 QTVNPAYL
+185 QTKDAGYL
-193 QKIKNELFNNLPFYE
+193 QKIKYQLFHELPFYE
-208 GLLFNKQ
+208 GLLYNKE

-220 SAIYLNKK
+220 SVVYLKK
-228 IVNTAARKTF
+228 SIVNTAARKTF
-238 IIENLVPKIEKFE
+238 IIEQLVPKIDAFE
-251 KTTGIDLRV
+251 KATGVDLRV

-310 LVGVMWSFGTLGLFH
+310 LFGVIWSFGTLGLFH
-325 YKITILTAIIPP
+325 YKITILTAIVPP

-356 EIKIHHNQAKALQ
+356 EIKIHNNQAKALQ

-375 GVSTLMT
+375 GVATLMT

-409 INVISVYLLTLAVVP
+409 INVITVYLLTLLVVP
-424 IFYSFMPLPKEK
+424 IVYSFMPLPKEK
-436 HLFHLSKT
+436 HLYHLSKN
-444 YISTLLD
+444 YISSFLN
-451 WVENIVKYK
+451 WVETIVKTK
-460 RKTIY
+460 RSRIY
-465 IIYALL
+465 GIYALL
-471 LVFSVIG
+471 LLFSVIG

-492 PKSASFFKDIVF
+492 PKSASFFKDILF
-504 FEKEFNGVM
+504 YEKEFHGVM

-520 TKRKKGVMKLS
+520 TERRKGVMKLS
-531 TMKKMD
+531 TLKRMD
-537 ELQKTISE
+537 ELQQTIAQ
-545 IPELSKPISI
+545 IPELSKPVSV
-555 VNLVKYSKQAYYNGN
+555 VNLVKYSRQAYYNGN
-570 PEYYELPTSQ
+570 PEYYDLPTSQ
-580 EQAFIL
+580 EQVFIL
-586 SYAKNATKN
+586 SYAKNASKN
-595 TKENLM
+595 TKDNLM

-616 FMKDIGTKEMAKV
+616 FMKDIGTGEMAKV
-629 ESKLHQKIDK
+629 EKRLQTKIDEV
-639 IFPKD
+639 FPK
-644 RYEVTLTGKALV
+644 EHFQVTLTGKALV
-656 FQKGTSYLIDNLI
+656 FQKGTSYLINNLI

-680 GLMTYL
+680 GLMAYL
-686 FRSGKMVL
+686 FRSVKMVL

-743 YRLDLLQ
+743 YRHDLLQ
-750 NKGKVKKSVFSALRE
+750 NNGKVKKSVFSALRE

-776 LILGFAT
+776 LIFGFAI

-830 LIEELN
+830 YDDE

>member
-1 MYNLYRTILCYC
+1 MYNLYPTILWYC
-13 KIKKTVFFLYTEPK
+13 KIKNTPFFLPIAPK
-27 ISVNLYNSCQFDY
+27 ISFNLYNSCQFDY
-40 ICTHFNSY
+40 ICIHFNSY
-48 MKKKIA
+48 MKKKIT

-76 LAITIFLALQ
+76 LAITVFLALQ

-110 EDFLSKFGEEGNL
+110 QDFLSKFGEEGNL
-123 IVIGFKDKE
+123 IVIGFKDKA

-144 LMTGLKSSKEVE
+144 LMTGLKNSKEVE

-168 KNETEEK
+168 KNETAEK

-193 QKIKNELFNNLPFYE
+193 EKIKNELFNNLPFYE

-301 ATFISICIL
+301 ATFISMCIL
-310 LVGVMWSFGTLGLFH
+310 LIGVMWSFGTLGLFH

-424 IFYSFMPLPKEK
+424 IIYSFMPLPKEK
-436 HLFHLSKT
+436 HLYHLTKN

-460 RKTIY
+460 RKTVY

-629 ESKLHQKIDK
+629 ESKLHQKIDE

-656 FQKGTSYLIDNLI
+656 FQKGTSYLINNLI

-770 FYTSVV
+770 FYTSIV
-776 LILGFAT
+776 LIFGFAI

-805 AMFANLLVLPAL
+805 AMFSNLLVLPAL
-817 VLTFEKKRAKKED
+817 VLTFEKKRTKKED
-830 LIEELN
+830 FIEELN